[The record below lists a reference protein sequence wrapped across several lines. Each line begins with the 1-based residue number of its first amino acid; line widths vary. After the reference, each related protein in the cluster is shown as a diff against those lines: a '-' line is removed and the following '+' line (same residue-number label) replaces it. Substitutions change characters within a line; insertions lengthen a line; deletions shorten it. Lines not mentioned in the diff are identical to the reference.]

1 MTNIKNATTT
11 AKAVGQ
17 AYDNQPGWLRF
28 KGTIIIIATGLVSI
42 LSQVAALPEWDGTTI
57 GIGCTIAATVVGALV
72 NRLTKDGITPSM
84 IRRAAAFA
92 PADPEDTDRA
102 DRAPQRAFPA
112 VNPSTD
118 YAAYLNRL
126 TPDEGE
132 EYQGVHRAE

>member
-17 AYDNQPGWLRF
+17 AYDNQPAWLRF

-42 LSQVAALPEWDGTTI
+42 LSQVAALPEWDGTTV
-57 GIGCTIAATVVGALV
+57 GVACTVVATVVGALV

-92 PADPEDTDRA
+92 PADPEVTDP
-102 DRAPQRAFPA
+102 DPKRAFPA
-112 VNPSTD
+112 VNPDTD
-118 YAAYLNRL
+118 YAAYLNHL
-126 TPDEGE
+126 TPDEGD
-132 EYQGVHRAE
+132 EYRGVHRAE